1 MRLLLLTCSCILF
14 NSSAVRAVA
23 SELWEFAMREP
34 GENWMGETIDNI
46 KIEISEDAENPWII
60 PLKGILRLTYVSFP
74 KPPTNDNAITS
85 FMFNDL
91 LEKVS
96 RSTAGPT
103 QSSKD
108 RLEIVFSVASELFF
122 TSGNIARLL
131 EEFDERTDRINLIL
145 RVFDRCTDFENKKE
159 FLNCLSDEER
169 RLVAKTLG
177 QLYSFTPGYPAG
189 HYTLDL
195 SSRYDRLLAVK
206 LQEQANLQN
215 DQANALGLLDSGQ
228 LGNGERCWRN
238 VSVDGCD
245 VKYVTVCHTSRT
257 RQHGTTRWVHEAIAG
272 TTAASKFRRGGS

>member
-1 MRLLLLTCSCILF
+1 
-14 NSSAVRAVA
+14 
-23 SELWEFAMREP
+23 MREP

-85 FMFNDL
+85 VMFKDL

-96 RSTAGPT
+96 RSSAGPT

-108 RLEIVFSVASELFF
+108 RLETVFAVASELFF
-122 TSGNIARLL
+122 TSSNIARLL

-189 HYTLDL
+189 HYSLDL
-195 SSRYDRLLAVK
+195 SSKYDRLLAIK

-215 DQANALGLLDSGQ
+215 DEANALGLLDSGQ

-238 VSVDGCD
+238 VSVDGCE
-245 VKYVTVCHTSRT
+245 VKYVTAAR
-257 RQHGTTRWVHEAIAG
+257 RGPLHGACVDDAVAG
-272 TTAASKFRRGGS
+272 TTAASNFRRGGS